1 MLLRQLQYLTALARE
16 KHFARAAAACDVTQ
30 PTLSA
35 GIKQLEET
43 FGVLIVERGQR
54 FRSLTAEGELVL
66 EWATRVLSDYDSLAQ
81 ELSGMRTGLTGKLR
95 IGAIPTTLPIT
106 GLITSP
112 FSALHPGV
120 TITLLSLAS
129 IEIQRALEDFELDVG
144 LTYLDN
150 EPLSRVRTVPLYQE
164 HYLFFT
170 PRNSP
175 FADRSTVTWRE
186 AATLPLCLLTPDMQN
201 RRILDGHFR
210 EAGVH
215 PDAIVET
222 NSTITL
228 YSHLRSGNW
237 STIMPQT
244 IFYLIG
250 EIEEV
255 RAIPLVEPEARHTVG
270 IIAPERDPL
279 PPVARALLEMV
290 ESHKLASVI
299 EMATGVGVKAVG
311 SRQ

>member
-1 MLLRQLQYLTALARE
+1 MLLKQLQYLAALARE

-54 FRSLTAEGELVL
+54 FRGLTAEGERVL
-66 EWATRVLSDYDSLAQ
+66 EWALHVLSDYDALSQ
-81 ELSGMRTGLTGKLR
+81 ELSGMRKGLTGRLR

-106 GLITSP
+106 SFLTTP
-112 FSALHPGV
+112 FVKLHPGV
-120 TITLLSLAS
+120 TITVLSKTS

-150 EPLSRVRTVPLYQE
+150 EPLSRVRTVPLCQE
-164 HYLFFT
+164 RYLLFT
-170 PRNSP
+170 PARGPFTGRNEI
-175 FADRSTVTWRE
+175 TWRE

-201 RRILDGHFR
+201 RRILDACFR

-215 PDAIVET
+215 PDAAVET
-222 NSTITL
+222 NSTIAL
-228 YSHLRSGNW
+228 YSHLRSGEW
-237 STIMPQT
+237 STILPQT
-244 IFYLIG
+244 IVHLIG
-250 EIEEV
+250 NIPEV
-255 RAIPLVEPEARHTVG
+255 RAIPLVEPAAKHTIG

-279 PPVARALLEMV
+279 PPVAREFLEV
-290 ESHKLASVI
+290 VRDQRLAETI
-299 EMATGVGVKAVG
+299 EAAT
-311 SRQ
+311 R

>member
-1 MLLRQLQYLTALARE
+1 LLLRQLQYLAALARE

-54 FRSLTAEGELVL
+54 FRSLTPEGERVL
-66 EWATRVLSDYDSLAQ
+66 DWATRVLADYDSLAQ
-81 ELSGMRTGLTGKLR
+81 ELSGMRTGLAGKLR

-106 GLITSP
+106 GLLTSP
-112 FSALHPGV
+112 FVKLHPGV
-120 TITLLSLAS
+120 TITILSRTS
-129 IEIQRALEDFELDVG
+129 IEIQRGLEDFELDIG

-150 EPLSRVRTVPLYQE
+150 EPLSRVRTLPLYQE
-164 HYLFFT
+164 HYLLFT

-175 FADRSTVTWRE
+175 FGDRNEVTWRE

-210 EAGVH
+210 DAGVH

-228 YSHLRSGNW
+228 YSHLRSGGW
-237 STIMPQT
+237 STILPQT
-244 IFYLIG
+244 IFHLIG
-250 EIEEV
+250 EIAEV
-255 RAIPLVEPEARHTVG
+255 RAIPLVEPEARHTIGV
-270 IIAPERDPL
+270 IAPERDPL
-279 PPVARALLEMV
+279 PPIARAFVDLV
-290 ESHKLASVI
+290 ESHRLQSVI
-299 EMATGVGVKAVG
+299 ELATRGATV
-311 SRQ
+311 

>member
-1 MLLRQLQYLTALARE
+1 VLLRQLQYLGALARE

-54 FRSLTAEGELVL
+54 FRGLTPEGERVL
-66 EWATRVLSDYDSLAQ
+66 EWALHVLSDYDSLAQ

-106 GLITSP
+106 GLLTTP
-112 FSALHPGV
+112 FVKLHPGV
-120 TITLLSLAS
+120 TITILSLTS
-129 IEIQRALEDFELDVG
+129 IQIQRGIEDFELDIG

-150 EPLSRVRTVPLYQE
+150 EPLLRVRTIPLYQE
-164 HYLFFT
+164 HYLLFT
-170 PRNSP
+170 PRNRG
-175 FADRSTVTWRE
+175 FGDRTEITWRE

-201 RRILDGHFR
+201 RRILNGHFR

-215 PDAIVET
+215 PEAVIET

-228 YSHLRSGNW
+228 YAHLRSGNW
-237 STIMPQT
+237 SAILPQT
-244 IFYLIG
+244 IFHLIG
-250 EIEEV
+250 EMPEV
-255 RAIPLVEPEARHTVG
+255 RAIPLVEPEARHTIG

-279 PPVARALLEMV
+279 PPVARALLDLV
-290 ESHKLASVI
+290 EAQGLASVI
-299 EMATGVGVKAVG
+299 ELAAGLGV
-311 SRQ
+311 SRG